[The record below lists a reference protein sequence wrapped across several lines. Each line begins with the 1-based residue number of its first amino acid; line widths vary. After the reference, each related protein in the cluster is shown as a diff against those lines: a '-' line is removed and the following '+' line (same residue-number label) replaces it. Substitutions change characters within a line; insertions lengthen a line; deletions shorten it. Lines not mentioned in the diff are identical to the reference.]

1 MLGAAAV
8 QGCERSAENLSVQS
22 LYSILQETRSIHPR
36 YPLKRP
42 DLFLTTSTIYM
53 YPMSLLHDKHRNG
66 TAVKAKLSQQEKE
79 HIWQLMCEKMAG
91 IISPKDLRYLE
102 AQLPKDE
109 YMREAL
115 QTLAFA
121 LGEEEYLDL
130 DSLQHDDEWKDIFQ
144 EINPHPQEHTGSMT
158 HFRPGKLMAAA
169 AIAGLILSGA
179 GYYYF
184 SKEEI
189 PQTTKTAAP
198 ANKEVRLKLADQR
211 TITLPGQPSL
221 ISLGDVQLHNDQQSL
236 SFDAK
241 DEFNVRGQ
249 HTLIVPA
256 AKDYKVVLA
265 DGTEIWLNADSRL
278 QFPFS
283 FNGNSREI
291 TLLSGEAYVKAAPDP
306 FRPLIIH
313 TPQSTIRVL
322 GTEFNINAYDRN
334 LVRVSLVSGAVKMSA
349 GHDATVI
356 KPGMEAVYTGKQGL
370 ITRPFDPGK
379 VLSWRD
385 GKHFFVQ
392 APITEICTILGRYLG
407 ITAVIDSG
415 SRAQTKRFSGMVDKH
430 EPIEEFMQD
439 VKSTVDVD
447 HYFDKNGVLHFR

>member
-1 MLGAAAV
+1 
-8 QGCERSAENLSVQS
+8 
-22 LYSILQETRSIHPR
+22 
-36 YPLKRP
+36 
-42 DLFLTTSTIYM
+42 
-53 YPMSLLHDKHRNG
+53 MSLVHDNHRNSS
-66 TAVKAKLSQQEKE
+66 AVKAKLSQQEKE
-79 HIWQLMCEKMAG
+79 HIWQLMCENMAG

-109 YMREAL
+109 YMREAF

-121 LGEEEYLDL
+121 LGDEENLDL
-130 DSLQHDDEWKDIFQ
+130 DRLQHDDEWKDIFQ
-144 EINPHPQEHTGSMT
+144 DIKPHPEEYTAT
-158 HFRPGKLMAAA
+158 LPHFRPGKWMAAA

-184 SKEEI
+184 SKEKI
-189 PQTTKTAAP
+189 PQTAKTSAP
-198 ANKEVRLKLADQR
+198 ANKEIRLKLADQR
-211 TITLPGQPSL
+211 TIPLQQQPSL
-221 ISLGDVQLHNDQQSL
+221 ISLGNVQLYNDQQSL

-283 FNGNSREI
+283 FSGSAREI

-306 FRPLIIH
+306 SRPLIIH
-313 TPQSTIRVL
+313 TPQSTIQVL

-334 LVRVSLVSGAVKMSA
+334 TLKVSLVSGAVKMSA

-356 KPGMEAVYTGKQGL
+356 KPGMEAVYTDKKDL

-385 GKHFFVQ
+385 GKQFFVQ
-392 APITEICTILGRYLG
+392 TPITEICAILARHLG

-415 SRAQTKRFSGMVDKH
+415 SPAQTKHFSGVVDKH
-430 EPIEEFMQD
+430 KPIQEFMED
-439 VKSTVDVD
+439 VKSAVNVDS
-447 HYFDKNGVLHFR
+447 YFDKNGVLHFR

>member
-1 MLGAAAV
+1 
-8 QGCERSAENLSVQS
+8 
-22 LYSILQETRSIHPR
+22 
-36 YPLKRP
+36 
-42 DLFLTTSTIYM
+42 
-53 YPMSLLHDKHRNG
+53 MSLPHDNHRNG
-66 TAVKAKLSQQEKE
+66 SAVKAKLNQQEKE

-91 IISPKDLRYLE
+91 IISPKDLHYLE

-121 LGEEEYLDL
+121 LGEEENLDL
-130 DSLQHDDEWKDIFQ
+130 DRLQQDDEWREIFQ
-144 EINPHPQEHTGSMT
+144 DIKPHPEGHTASLT

-169 AIAGLILSGA
+169 AVAGLILSGA

-189 PQTTKTAAP
+189 PQTAKTTAP
-198 ANKEVRLKLADQR
+198 ANKEIRLKLADQR
-211 TITLPGQPSL
+211 TIPLQKQPSL

-278 QFPFS
+278 QFPFTFS
-283 FNGNSREI
+283 GNTREI

-306 FRPLIIH
+306 SKPLIIH
-313 TPQSTIRVL
+313 TPQSTIQVL

-334 LVRVSLVSGAVKMSA
+334 TIRVSLVSGAVKMSA
-349 GHDATVI
+349 GHDATII
-356 KPGMEAVYTGKQGL
+356 KPGMEAIYTDRKNL

-392 APITEICTILGRYLG
+392 TPITAICAILARHLG

-415 SRAQTKRFSGMVDKH
+415 SLAQTKHFSGVVDKH
-430 EPIEEFMQD
+430 KPIQEFMED
-439 VKSTVDVD
+439 VKSAVNVDS
-447 HYFDKNGVLHFR
+447 YFDKNGVLHFK